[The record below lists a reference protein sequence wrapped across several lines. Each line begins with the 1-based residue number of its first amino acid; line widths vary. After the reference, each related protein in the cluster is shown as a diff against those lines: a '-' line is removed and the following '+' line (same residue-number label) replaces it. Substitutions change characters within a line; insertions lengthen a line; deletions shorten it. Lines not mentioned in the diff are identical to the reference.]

1 MDEQEQVQ
9 ETEAT
14 QEQETQ
20 ETQETQQETQTE
32 TQQTETQQ
40 TEEETQEETP
50 KPKRSDMV
58 PLAKLQ
64 TEKRKRQE
72 LERILAQQQA
82 QQEELRLYHAY
93 VEQGFPEQLA
103 QTWAKGAVQ
112 QRMEQDEIKSK
123 LLKLEIRDLAKSDE
137 FYADAESFASEI
149 IGLMREKQLD
159 AGQAYLLIRGQ
170 TRLKEVELNRQQRE
184 LARKKEPVK
193 KVESSTPTKVKDP
206 YPLDDVDKK
215 TLAEL
220 QKAAPEKGW
229 TKEKYWK
236 IKHS

>member
-1 MDEQEQVQ
+1 MADEITNLNPEP
-9 ETEAT
+9 EPEP
-14 QEQETQ
+14 
-20 ETQETQQETQTE
+20 
-32 TQQTETQQ
+32 
-40 TEEETQEETP
+40 TP
-50 KPKRSDMV
+50 EPEPEITPEPELTPEPEPEPEPTPEPEPEPEPKRSDMV

-123 LLKLEIRDLAKSDE
+123 LLKLEIRDLAKSEE

-170 TRLKEVELNRQQRE
+170 TRLKEIELNRQQRE

-193 KVESSTPTKVKDP
+193 KVGSSAPTKVKTP
-206 YPLDDVDKK
+206 YPLDDADKK
-215 TLAEL
+215 ALAEL

-229 TKEKYWK
+229 TTEKYWK